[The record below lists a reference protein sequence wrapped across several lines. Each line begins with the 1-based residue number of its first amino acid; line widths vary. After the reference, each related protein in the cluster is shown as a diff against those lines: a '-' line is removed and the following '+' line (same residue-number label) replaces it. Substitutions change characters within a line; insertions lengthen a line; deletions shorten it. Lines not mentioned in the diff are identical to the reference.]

1 MMAPALALVK
11 QRESTEVGTCQL
23 EHRYGTHGKE
33 KKKEKGKKKK
43 KKKRCLLAL
52 ARPYMQST
60 S

>member
-11 QRESTEVGTCQL
+11 QRESTEDGTYQL

-33 KKKEKGKKKK
+33 KKREKRIEK

-52 ARPYMQST
+52 ARP
-60 S
+60 

>member
-33 KKKEKGKKKK
+33 KKKEKD
-43 KKKRCLLAL
+43 R
-52 ARPYMQST
+52 
-60 S
+60 